1 MVATTEN
8 AMTDSRSA
16 LLAIDLINPFDFPGA
31 ISLLREVRKI
41 VPNVCRMLRRARKA
55 GVPVIYCNDNFGQ
68 WRSDFR
74 SNVDFCA
81 GEEGAGAD
89 VVRKVVPSALDYF
102 ILKPKH
108 SAFFETPLR
117 ILLNQ
122 LRIERL
128 VLLGIAADSCVLNT
142 ALDAHILEY
151 EVTVVSDAVAAQSS
165 FRARRALDVLRTDRA
180 IRIVATRSALRWMG
194 A

>member
-1 MVATTEN
+1 M
-8 AMTDSRSA
+8 SRGNSA
-16 LLAIDLINPFDFPGA
+16 VLAIDLINPFDYPGA
-31 ISLLREVRKI
+31 VSLLRETTKALPTMRRI
-41 VPNVCRMLRRARKA
+41 LRRARAA

-74 SNVDFCA
+74 TNVDHCA
-81 GEEGAGAD
+81 AEGAIGAE
-89 VVRKVVPSALDYF
+89 VVRELVPAPGDYF

-122 LRIERL
+122 LTVKRIA
-128 VLLGIAADSCVLNT
+128 LLGIATDSCILNT
-142 ALDAHILEY
+142 ALDAHMLEF
-151 EVTVVSDAVAAQSS
+151 EVVVVRDAVAAQTPARS
-165 FRARRALDVLRTDRA
+165 RRALEVLQTDRRIRAVAARSVLRW
-180 IRIVATRSALRWMG
+180 IG